1 MNIRA
6 LLPLC
11 RHVCLCLAVLTTLTA
26 CARQPQFSASPSDP
40 VAAAALWQGFGA
52 ASPAAARPF
61 RVQMS
66 LRYGPEGDSRRVVA
80 LLWGNDSR
88 QLRLDVM
95 AGVGVTVAKIA
106 EEGDHFLLY
115 DPSQQKAYFHQGSQ
129 KPLLVMGV
137 PVPLGIADLF
147 ALLQG
152 QYTQVFGQSYSAAHP
167 APSPAPDGSISY
179 TLDHNRLHGQLELNP
194 QGLPLVWRENG
205 TRGWSMNIAYSDDS
219 PPLPRRIAI
228 DHPNGKKAL
237 ILVKERNFPAQPFTT
252 ENLKLILPE
261 DTQLQPLKAVTK

>member
-6 LLPLC
+6 ILPLC
-11 RHVCLCLAVLTTLTA
+11 LCFIALTA
-26 CARQPQFSASPSDP
+26 CARQPQLSTSPSDP
-40 VAAAALWQGFGA
+40 AAAAALWQRFET
-52 ASPAAARPF
+52 ASAVKARPF

-80 LLWGNDSR
+80 LLWGNDSQ

-137 PVPLGIADLF
+137 PVPLGIADLS

-152 QYTQVFGQSYSAAHP
+152 QYMQVFGQSYSAAH
-167 APSPAPDGSISY
+167 ASLSPSSDSSISY
-179 TLDHNRLHGQLELNP
+179 SLDHNRLHGQLELDQ

-205 TRGWSMNIAYSDDS
+205 KQGWTMSIAYSDDT

-237 ILVKERNFPAQPFTT
+237 ILVKERSFPAQPFTA

-261 DTQLQPLKAVTK
+261 DTQLQPLKAATK

>member
-6 LLPLC
+6 IFPL
-11 RHVCLCLAVLTTLTA
+11 CLCLIALTA
-26 CARQPQFSASPSDP
+26 CAKQPQFDTNPSDP
-40 VAAAALWQGFGA
+40 AAAVALWQRFEA
-52 ASPAAARPF
+52 ASAAEARPF

-115 DPSQQKAYFHQGSQ
+115 DPSQHKAYFHQGSQ

-137 PVPLGIADLF
+137 PIPLGIADLS

-152 QYTQVFGQSYSAAHP
+152 QYTHVFGQSYSAAY
-167 APSPAPDGSISY
+167 AAAVSSASGGIKYS
-179 TLDHNRLHGQLELNP
+179 LDHNRLRGQLELNQ
-194 QGLPLVWRENG
+194 QGLPLLWRENG
-205 TRGWSMNIAYSDDS
+205 TLGWSMSIAYSDDS

-228 DHPNGKKAL
+228 DHPNGEKAL
-237 ILVKERNFPAQPFTT
+237 ILVKERNFPAKPFTA

-261 DTQLQPLKAVTK
+261 STQLQPLKAATK